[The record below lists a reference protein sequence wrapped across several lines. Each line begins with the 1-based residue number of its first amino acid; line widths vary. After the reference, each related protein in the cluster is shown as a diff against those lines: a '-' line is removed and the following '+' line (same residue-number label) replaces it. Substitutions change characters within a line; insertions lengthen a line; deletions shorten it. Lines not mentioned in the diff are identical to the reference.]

1 MTVSLKLFGLPGDHL
16 GPLLL
21 LLQSEVVLRQEVLDD
36 AVEAGGARGGGQGR
50 GRGRRGGRGSP
61 QRLAGEGGLEMLRHR
76 GDVEDL

>member
-21 LLQSEVVLRQEVLDD
+21 LLQPEVVLRQEVLDD

-61 QRLAGEGGLEMLRHR
+61 QRLPGEGGLEMLRHR